1 MAIWGADVQQLK
13 TLGSKLSAGSNE
25 IEQQRNTLNKVLHG
39 TDWKG
44 PDADKFRNEWQSQH
58 MTALQKVAQ
67 ALDEA
72 GKKATKNANEQEQ
85 ASQG

>member
-13 TLGSKLSAGSNE
+13 TLGSKLQAGSNE
-25 IEQQRNTLNKVLHG
+25 IEQQRNTLNKVLHS

-44 PDADKFRNEWQSQH
+44 PDADRFRNEWQSQH
-58 MTALQKVAQ
+58 MTALSKVAQ

-85 ASQG
+85 ASH

>member
-13 TLGSKLSAGSNE
+13 TLGSKLVAGSNE
-25 IEQQRNTLNKVLHG
+25 IEQQRNTLNKVLQG

-44 PDADKFRNEWQSQH
+44 PDADRFRNEWQSQH
-58 MTALQKVAQ
+58 MTSLQKVAQ

-85 ASQG
+85 ASN

>member
-13 TLGSKLSAGSNE
+13 TLGSKLVAGSNE
-25 IEQQRNTLNKVLHG
+25 IEQQRNTLNKVLHS

-44 PDADKFRNEWQSQH
+44 PDADRFRNEWQSQH

-85 ASQG
+85 ASH